1 MRTYR
6 NVVFDTTGQTMEEI
20 QCDSPQ
26 ALQTLSVHESE
37 PDIHKTDQIFCQNV
51 EKIIDSK
58 VFQLLIMALVTVDMI
73 IVTIEL
79 TCSLDAVVQKDDQ
92 KRFEFINKLQICNLV
107 VVSLFIL
114 EITTKIFVYR
124 RRFWKCY
131 ELFDTA
137 VILISF
143 VLDVLHIVLKT
154 PTTAAE
160 FIIAARFW
168 RIARIVNGTVY
179 QIRSAKGEKLSRLLK
194 ENEAMKEEI
203 KSLRLLLG
211 NPSHK

>member
-1 MRTYR
+1 
-6 NVVFDTTGQTMEEI
+6 MEEI

-26 ALQTLSVHESE
+26 VLHTLSVHESE
-37 PDIHKTDQIFCQNV
+37 RDVHKTDRKFCQNV

-92 KRFEFINKLQICNLV
+92 KRFEFINKLQICNLA

-114 EITTKIFVYR
+114 EITTKILVYR

-137 VILISF
+137 VIVISF

-179 QIRSAKGEKLSRLLK
+179 QIRSAKGEKLARLLK

-211 NPSHK
+211 NPSPK